1 MFIENDFLH
10 RIPRGKK
17 ALNELLNL
25 DSNSK
30 NLNQQTNIKD
40 KFISETLIKLND
52 EEKNTY
58 LNIMIGELSL
68 YKYEKSEAI
77 SRNSMNA
84 GISSSKNL
92 LYNFLEKYLMEISYI
107 TDKEKRDD
115 KIREVY
121 EWYKEKKKLG
131 KDLQTLT
138 YKSYKDKNEVD
149 EQEYLLTKQQTVSK
163 IMDFEKNHR
172 NMKLINKKMLDD
184 YERKKVKKPFWA
196 LKKAIQ
202 FQTASSLGTNTITSS
217 TNFSGNTFDK
227 IDLSSL
233 YSYSKGTNNITR
245 QNKLIETSSFI
256 DKPEGGTLEK
266 DYLQSN
272 SQNFEENIFLPNV
285 NKEPK
290 FSYSYLRPLYD
301 LNNIYLENKIIEEKN
316 KLLNLKREQEE
327 IKEKMK
333 EYCLFRAKFKENL
346 NNKYEMKNLLNM
358 YANDN
363 NLSSILLK
371 KYKIKEKEKMKTIEI
386 KSYNEFKSLGSG
398 DINKTKKSV
407 DLNLNKN
414 FQSESVLYEEDSNY
428 SNSNF
433 KTEKNEKD
441 NSTRVRSNSQYSKI
455 ISNLTKINLFELDD
469 DKNKDK
475 EDRATNFIKNFRFS
489 LSKKLPPKK
498 RKKTIVKRKS
508 DTIQSNIF
516 PLKLISGS
524 NAKINIGK
532 IQNLEKDSKT
542 IKSTDN
548 YVIKEY
554 KLKFPEEKTTK
565 DLINKNQKEKNS
577 DALPKLLS
585 NDILNKEKLAY
596 KQLCNINTNITNQTY
611 LESDVNQKTKMILF
625 NKENVDKVN
634 KQILIKIKKRNHFE
648 TLNNRYNTFKNNLL
662 NMRRSISN
670 EKRKEYQSLV
680 DKIKL
685 KKLNDYEFNDE
696 KENEI
701 NEIENLKTNPLIN
714 YKFRPEEKN
723 NSILH
728 ALVNPKDN
736 FNYSRFYLPR
746 NGSML
751 LSRDKTKKFFS

>member
-40 KFISETLIKLND
+40 KFIGETLIKLND

-172 NMKLINKKMLDD
+172 NMKLINKKMLDY

-301 LNNIYLENKIIEEKN
+301 LNNIYLENEIIEEKN
-316 KLLNLKREQEE
+316 KLLNLEGEQEE

-554 KLKFPEEKTTK
+554 KLKFPEEKATK